1 MLNEGNFYEIVTE
14 ESEREE
20 TVTAGEGS
28 YFDTTRPSEDEGL
41 FVGDKSLC

>member
-1 MLNEGNFYEIVTE
+1 MISEGNFYEIVTE

-28 YFDTTRPSEDEGL
+28 YFDTTRPSEDEGY
-41 FVGDKSLC
+41 VCC